1 MERIWFMAPM
11 TLMSVMRP
19 MSHIGPG
26 PSPGSFWV
34 QDPRFRNVFVAISV
48 SRRHQAYFVARV
60 FDHSMVPWSVSLPL
74 LLHLLLQAALLL
86 LLTLAAQAELIGLLL
101 VLLPQLS

>member
-1 MERIWFMAPM
+1 MAPM
-11 TLMSVMRP
+11 TLMSVMSP
-19 MSHIGPG
+19 IGPG
-26 PSPGSFWV
+26 PGPGSFWV

-74 LLHLLLQAALLL
+74 LLPLLLQAALAELNGLL
-86 LLTLAAQAELIGLLL
+86 LLLPLAAQAELNGLLL
-101 VLLPQLS
+101 VLLAQLS